1 LGNGRNPGRDERAGY
16 GWAVRVATPDFTVLG
31 GTTLFAGATTG
42 GFGAIGLWVTDGT
55 PAGTSELT
63 VPGQAGGALDDL
75 FVGGFDPNFTVLGSK
90 AVFVGV
96 DASVHTNLWVTD
108 GTAAG
113 TREISTPGA
122 WSGGLFVNVSS
133 PDFTVLGSKA
143 LFAGRDTSNDVNLWV
158 TDGTPAGTRELV
170 VAGAGT
176 FGVFGGGN
184 PPNPDF
190 TVLGNKAVFVGNG
203 ALWVTDGTSAGTT
216 QLTVSGAD
224 PRGVFFN
231 GIFPDFAVLSGKA
244 LFDGSAANGFLSG
257 LPSLWVTDGASA
269 GTIALTVTGANS
281 GGLFSS
287 VNPIS

>member
-1 LGNGRNPGRDERAGY
+1 MLSKLGQDDNDSSNDAAPLGSHDRVCSHEQVVEGDRAMTKAVFAGFDLTGQLNPWVTDGTPAGTSELAM
-16 GWAVRVATPDFTVLG
+16 GGLFAGVATPDFTVLG

-176 FGVFGGGN
+176 FGVFGGGAR
-184 PPNPDF
+184 
-190 TVLGNKAVFVGNG
+190 L
-203 ALWVTDGTSAGTT
+203 
-216 QLTVSGAD
+216 
-224 PRGVFFN
+224 
-231 GIFPDFAVLSGKA
+231 I
-244 LFDGSAANGFLSG
+244 
-257 LPSLWVTDGASA
+257 
-269 GTIALTVTGANS
+269 
-281 GGLFSS
+281 
-287 VNPIS
+287 PISRCSATKPYSLAMERFGSPTEPRQVRPS